1 MLRNL
6 VLNAPATDRTLGAV
20 LVVNFSLTCCNVLS
34 KHAALEDLVNGLR
47 LVSGY
52 GMAGFEDAR
61 EGHVAVLADDAA
73 IVRGVGDEVGV
84 SGVSK
89 GGRSRE
95 IHRQGDVFPADP

>member
-20 LVVNFSLTCCNVLS
+20 FVVDFISTCCDVLS

-52 GMAGFEDAR
+52 GVTSFEDAR

-73 IVRGVGDEVGV
+73 DVRGVCDEVGV
-84 SGVSK
+84 SGLSK

-95 IHRQGDVFPADP
+95 IHRQRDVFPADP